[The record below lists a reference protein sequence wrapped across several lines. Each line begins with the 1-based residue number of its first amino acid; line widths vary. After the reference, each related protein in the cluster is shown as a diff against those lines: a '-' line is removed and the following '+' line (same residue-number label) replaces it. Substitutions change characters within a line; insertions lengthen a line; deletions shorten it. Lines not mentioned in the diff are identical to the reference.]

1 MLIKRN
7 KKWVHW
13 ADYLDAKVNKIV
25 EDNPGK
31 WMSLQIEVNQDTWD
45 EIKDIPEDPI
55 EKLTLIEYLKGFSFK
70 MVRFSREIKI
80 NTDENLKGEYLEVNI
95 LKKSK

>member
-1 MLIKRN
+1 MIIKRN
-7 KKWVHW
+7 KIWIKY
-13 ADYLDAKVNKIV
+13 ADLLDTLVSKIV

-45 EIKDIPEDPI
+45 EIKDIPEDPV
-55 EKLTLIEYLKGFSFK
+55 EKLTLIEYFKGFSFK

-95 LKKSK
+95 LRKSK